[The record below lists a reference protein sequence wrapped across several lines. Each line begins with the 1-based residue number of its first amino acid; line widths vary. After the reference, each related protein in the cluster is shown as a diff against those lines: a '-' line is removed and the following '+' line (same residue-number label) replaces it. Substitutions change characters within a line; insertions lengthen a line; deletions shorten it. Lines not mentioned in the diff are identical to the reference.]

1 MRADRDHNEGFGRVR
16 LVTEQIVE
24 LRRQAW
30 GRIVEHLAGER
41 CGREVALAETVHRVC
56 VLASSSRGGTS
67 VTAEMLQW
75 QGADCDE
82 ADGRLLTLPGEEKPH
97 LILSGLAFPT
107 RPERFDDLDAED
119 ARISSVDNLLRELSS
134 EIGFPISRCNDL
146 RLYSLQLYRRLL
158 LQWPM
163 AMVELCQESAIQLIT
178 DALRCAFP
186 KGYYDTP
193 ASRRLALACCVRCF
207 PFIRSSFYDRSPL
220 RDVRDVYLLDRG
232 AWSFEE
238 PPFVF
243 PPPWHNA
250 TEAEL
255 ERGTLLLRDPSN
267 AWRLPFWKS
276 VFSAQDIRILHL
288 VRDVAES
295 LQGLCDGWNYR
306 YGFQT
311 IPSDEPLRV
320 PGYTDHCKG
329 SDVTWK
335 QHRLNFSIDRQ
346 LSDRLLADGMPLS
359 LVEVCG
365 HQWRGAHERILRDSE
380 ELCLPRVQVGFSDLR
395 EEPLEKF
402 EEVCTALNL
411 EVSRSGAVYAGS
423 FSTRW
428 VMTTVGAYEASH
440 ERWRQSQ
447 YTTEISRVAE
457 SHELADLVRRLGM
470 YRRPASAA
478 AIAARVAVI
487 DRRLRAGVGRQTA
500 TPSRSAIPI
509 VCESV

>member
-1 MRADRDHNEGFGRVR
+1 MKADRDESAGFRRVR
-16 LVTEQIVE
+16 LVAGQVVR

-30 GRIVEHLAGER
+30 ERIVEHLAGER
-41 CGREVALAETVHRVC
+41 SGRKVASIESVRRVC

-75 QGADCDE
+75 QGADCDDAE
-82 ADGRLLTLPGEEKPH
+82 GRLLTLPGEEKPH

-107 RPERFDDLDAED
+107 RPERFDDLNVED
-119 ARISSVDNLLRELSS
+119 AGGSSVGSLLSELSS
-134 EIGFPISRCNDL
+134 EIGYPVSHCNDW

-158 LQWPM
+158 LQWPLE
-163 AMVELCQESAIQLIT
+163 MVELCQEPAIRSIA
-178 DALRCAFP
+178 DALQRAFP
-186 KGYYDTP
+186 VGYYDTP
-193 ASRRLALACCVRCF
+193 ANRRWALACCARCF

-220 RDVRDVYLLDRG
+220 RDVRDVHLLDQG

-267 AWRLPFWKS
+267 AWRLPFWRA
-276 VFSAQDIRILHL
+276 VFSSQDIRILHL

-311 IPSDEPLRV
+311 IPSDVPLRI
-320 PGYTDHCKG
+320 PGYTDDCTG
-329 SDVTWK
+329 SDVAWK

-346 LSDRLLADGMPLS
+346 LSDRLLTDGMPLS
-359 LVEVCG
+359 LVVVCG

-380 ELCLPRVQVGFSDLR
+380 VLCLPRVQTRFSDLR
-395 EEPLEKF
+395 EEPLESF
-402 EEVCTALNL
+402 EDVCTALNL
-411 EVSRSGAVYAGS
+411 EVSRSGVDYAGT
-423 FSTRW
+423 FSSRW

-447 YTTEISRVAE
+447 YATEINRVAE
-457 SHELADLVRRLGM
+457 SHEFVELVRRLGL
-470 YRRPASAA
+470 YRRPAGAT
-478 AIAARVAVI
+478 AIAARVPLI
-487 DRRLRAGVGRQTA
+487 GREAA
-500 TPSRSAIPI
+500 TPRYLAVTS
-509 VCESV
+509 VCENV